1 MGGRGS
7 GSSGSSFGF
16 NFGHEGRGG
25 EERNK
30 NLFPAYANVRIKT
43 KTLESAMEEF
53 RNRYKNAD
61 HEWAYVVDEQG
72 YVHEYV
78 EGQRSSVGVK
88 KNEKGL
94 MILHNHPSGSA
105 FSGTDLMSAANG
117 KYKGV
122 VASGKHYDYV
132 FQKNSTFKKEAFTEA
147 IQNAKMSGNDYS
159 EAVHKWLTKNQR
171 KYGYKYHRSKND

>member
-7 GSSGSSFGF
+7 GGPSFGF
-16 NFGHEGRGG
+16 SFGTPIEGGS
-25 EERNK
+25 NN

-43 KTLESAMEEF
+43 KTLEGAMDEF
-53 RNRYKNAD
+53 RGRYKNAD
-61 HEWAYVVDEQG
+61 HEWAYVVDQQG

-78 EGQRSSVGVK
+78 EGGRSSVSVS

-94 MILHNHPSGSA
+94 TLLHNHPSGSA
-105 FSGTDLMSAANG
+105 FSGQDLISVSEG

-122 VASGKHYDYV
+122 VASGKNYDYV
-132 FQKNSTFKKEAFTEA
+132 FQKNSRFKATEFSNA
-147 IQNAKMSGNDYS
+147 VRNAKMTGNDYS
-159 EAVHKWLTKNQR
+159 EGVHRWLTKNQR